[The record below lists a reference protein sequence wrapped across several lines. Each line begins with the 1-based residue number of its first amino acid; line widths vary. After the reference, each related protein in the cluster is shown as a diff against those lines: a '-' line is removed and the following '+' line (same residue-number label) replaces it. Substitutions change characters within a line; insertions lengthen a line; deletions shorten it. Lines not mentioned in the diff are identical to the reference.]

1 MKILLT
7 IIIGVCVL
15 MMTSCKP
22 QDGTS
27 GATGEMEESAEA
39 KAMLQG
45 IWIESETQEVST
57 IEPPTEPKYI
67 KDTNATYVT
76 YSDQQKSVSK
86 AKEGHI
92 IQSYRLEY
100 TGNVLTNRVELYRDV
115 YEAQPERI
123 YVGVKSR

>member
-1 MKILLT
+1 MDKIILTKEKTTMKTVRQVTILD
-7 IIIGVCVL
+7 IIEKNEI
-15 MMTSCKP
+15 
-22 QDGTS
+22 
-27 GATGEMEESAEA
+27 
-39 KAMLQG
+39 
-45 IWIESETQEVST
+45 ETQEVST